1 MQFKILGKTL
11 GSDPGPEPSPTRSH
25 HQGVGLDKLRT
36 LIQFFPIG
44 KKLRYFPEFKTEVVF
59 DTVVIAYCL
68 DGDFVYSG
76 DAVEVDAQGLPVAFR
91 VGEGEERRPL
101 ARISRFQILVPDTTD
116 LEMHLDYQRRALI
129 GRGRQFNKGN
139 YISLIANAGAQ
150 GVSTVDTEVA
160 KQVLL
165 PDGPYA
171 HTQMVLLDPEFH
183 TLSVTDQR
191 RKARAKTS
199 TPVSLALPEGKLS
212 GPGTIIDMSEDAVR
226 IRLRDTDAQN
236 AALRLGAELLLDF
249 HLGESEHHYRIKGLV
264 IRRSAETCV
273 VQLKGLFRE
282 GRLEHFSQL
291 DLLELK
297 SGLLNFGH

>member
-1 MQFKILGKTL
+1 MQIKILGKTL
-11 GSDPGPEPSPTRSH
+11 GSNSEPEPSPARSH
-25 HQGVGLDKLRT
+25 HQGPGLEQMRS

-68 DGDFVYSG
+68 DGDFVYSS
-76 DAVEVDAQGLPVAFR
+76 DAVEVDAQGLAAAFL
-91 VGEGEERRPL
+91 VGDGEERRPL
-101 ARISRFQILVPDTTD
+101 ARISRLQILVPDTTD

-139 YISLIANAGAQ
+139 YITLIANAGAK

-160 KQVLL
+160 KQVVL

-199 TPVSLALPEGKLS
+199 TPVSLALPEGRLT
-212 GPGTIIDMSEDAVR
+212 GPSTIIDMSEDAVR
-226 IRLRDTDAQN
+226 IRLRDTDAQS
-236 AALRLGAELLLDF
+236 AALRLGAEILLDF
-249 HLGESEHHYRIKGLV
+249 HLGESERHYRIKGLV